1 MKTFVNLCLA
11 LLFFP
16 VCHAQLECGL
26 NVPDIELFDALNGA
40 GYISEPDDTKFILQ
54 DLTYLCFV
62 RSISENK
69 AFDEVRV
76 SFLYTYDGTMNQ
88 SAQAT
93 FTLCLDTFIYTM
105 ADVEFV
111 TQDPHL
117 TENMTRE
124 DCQDCRDNSTFARP
138 TFCRCE
144 CGSAVAIWRAA
155 ETSVMSLCVAQLY
168 VCPFCLSSCSAR
180 G

>member
-1 MKTFVNLCLA
+1 MKTLVNLCLA
-11 LLFFP
+11 LLSFP
-16 VCHAQLECGL
+16 VCHAQCDL

-62 RSISENK
+62 RSSSDNTS
-69 AFDEVRV
+69 FDEVRV

-93 FTLCLDTFIYTM
+93 FICLFGTFRYTM
-105 ADVEFV
+105 ANADFV
-111 TQDPHL
+111 TQDLHL

-124 DCQDCRDNSTFARP
+124 DCQDCRDSSTFASP

-144 CGSAVAIWRAA
+144 
-155 ETSVMSLCVAQLY
+155 
-168 VCPFCLSSCSAR
+168 
-180 G
+180 